1 MAVGFLVVLTV
12 TATALLVV
20 LVVTATAL
28 LVVLVVTALLV
39 VLVVGHV
46 QEQAGALVVI
56 GLAVVFVVGLTVVG
70 FNVVTAWSVGRLRN
84 ELLAATGELRTNR
97 ATSLFCR

>member
-28 LVVLVVTALLV
+28 LVVLVV
-39 VLVVGHV
+39 GHV

-56 GLAVVFVVGLTVVG
+56 GLAVVFVVGLPVVGLTVVAAAG
-70 FNVVTAWSVGRLRN
+70 SVGRLRN

>member
-1 MAVGFLVVLTV
+1 MV

-20 LVVTATAL
+20 LVVTGTG
-28 LVVLVVTALLV
+28 LLV

-46 QEQAGALVVI
+46 HEHAGALVVI
-56 GLAVVFVVGLTVVG
+56 GLAVVGLTVVAAAG
-70 FNVVTAWSVGRLRN
+70 SVGRLRN

-97 ATSLFCR
+97 ATSLSCI